1 MPLTA
6 DDVKIKRTYWG
17 TGIADDIEQGVQNLM
32 IGAATKVQEMAQDQE
47 GIVDDALRL
56 VGGGIKNVQAAAAD
70 QEGWGDDALRLM
82 GGGVKNTL
90 KVLGI
95 AGEAG
100 GWLGGK
106 AAGALGVDPRIGGA
120 AGNILGDV
128 IGGGIAAK
136 GLKIAKYTKAL
147 RALDPI
153 ERGAYAT
160 TAYGGGHVGAA
171 RLAKRSESLKIA
183 ATQVGKETLQEVKD
197 VGKKIKSFYPEL
209 KPHRDYKTTSKLKT
223 VEDYKQ
229 AWKDW
234 PDKTEAGRN
243 KFYKEKGHWITEEN
257 FKLKPSPVKQT
268 PEEKAA
274 GIKRFGEELSD
285 RSDYGVWTRKQ
296 RGDILTYMSD
306 EVPVS
311 TKKASYKDPITG
323 HNIIPHHRTSHGELA
338 PWVDV
343 IINKLNSPNPK
354 IKAEGKQMM
363 EIGKDVFKKAK
374 IKVGDTY
381 KNYEGYFHE
390 AHLGP
395 GSIHDRLTQHKITGP
410 SSRSAFD
417 FTKGKN
423 PLSKGIMHKGKRI
436 PTKDYI
442 RMLPWK
448 PAGNIGEFGDNTFW
462 TTLVDYIQ
470 FSNMPRQTARKG
482 VLSKFGRQGKNWAK
496 GARQKPLQP
505 PSNHNYVHSIMTHE
519 IDPLERHIP
528 CI

>member
-1 MPLTA
+1 MPNLTDNLLIDTA
-6 DDVKIKRTYWG
+6 NQSAEALVNV
-17 TGIADDIEQGVQNLM
+17 GIE
-32 IGAATKVQEMAQDQE
+32 
-47 GIVDDALRL
+47 
-56 VGGGIKNVQAAAAD
+56 
-70 QEGWGDDALRLM
+70 
-82 GGGVKNTL
+82 
-90 KVLGI
+90 
-95 AGEAG
+95 
-100 GWLGGK
+100 
-106 AAGALGVDPRIGGA
+106 
-120 AGNILGDV
+120 
-128 IGGGIAAK
+128 
-136 GLKIAKYTKAL
+136 GLKIADKGVRAIDNAVSLRSLGGVLTKHLPEHKVLDTSFGDVRSAAVQKAEEFHPAAGFAAEVAL
-147 RALDPI
+147 PNVVDVVG
-153 ERGAYAT
+153 GAGYIRKGFKAVKHGISLT
-160 TAYGGGHVGAA
+160 PDILKIVRRSADDLLSPKLVTAGGPAMPS
-171 RLAKRSESLKIA
+171 RLAISTAEQFGKANPLMIQGTKQVATKIA
-183 ATQVGKETLQEVKD
+183 TSGKARRLA
-197 VGKKIKSFYPEL
+197 IKASEDKPFYPEL
-209 KPHRDYKTTSKLKT
+209 KPHRSYKTTSKLET

-234 PDKTEAGRN
+234 PDKSEAGRD

-268 PEEKAA
+268 PDEKAA

-296 RGDILTYMSD
+296 RGDILTYMSG

-311 TKKASYKDPITG
+311 TKTASYKDPITG

-363 EIGKDVFKKAK
+363 EIGKAVFNKAK

-417 FTKGKN
+417 FTKGQN
-423 PLSKGIMHKGKRI
+423 PLSKGILHKGKRI

-448 PAGNIGEFGDNTFW
+448 PAGNTGEFGDNTFW

-482 VLSKFGRQGKNWAK
+482 VLSEFGRQGKNWAK
-496 GARQKPLQP
+496 GAR
-505 PSNHNYVHSIMTHE
+505 
-519 IDPLERHIP
+519 
-528 CI
+528 